1 MSPHEH
7 TSQTACIF
15 EACATN
21 PYRRND
27 HRLENAHNGTS
38 RIARSTTKDDQVD
51 DQNAPF
57 TSV

>member
-1 MSPHEH
+1 MYIRGLRDDR
-7 TSQTACIF
+7 A
-15 EACATN
+15 N

-27 HRLENAHNGTS
+27 HRLEKAHNGTS
-38 RIARSTTKDDQVD
+38 RIARSTTKDDQID